1 MVSVNGER
9 LLSKIN
15 KLGKIGKDAEGRRT
29 RLAASDADKEGR
41 DLVSEWMKEA
51 GLEVVTDRIGNIFG
65 IWETPENKD
74 QAPLMIGSHID
85 TVINAGQFDGCLG
98 VISSIEVIKTLKDN
112 GMVSA
117 RPVVAAA
124 FTNEEGVRYSP
135 DMMGSLVYAG
145 GMEVEEALD
154 TVGTDGTILRDELKR
169 IMKER
174 QNLDLLSHMHLLS
187 CILNRDRSLIMRA
200 SALVQ

>member
-1 MVSVNGER
+1 MVFVNGKR
-9 LLSKIN
+9 LLSRIN
-15 KLGKIGKDAEGRRT
+15 ELGKIGKDAEGRRT
-29 RLAASDADKEGR
+29 RLAASDADKQGR

-85 TVINAGQFDGCLG
+85 TVINAGQYDGCLG
-98 VISSIEVIKTLKDN
+98 VISSIEVIRTLKDN

-145 GMEVEEALD
+145 GMDVEEALD
-154 TVGTDGTILRDELKR
+154 TVGTDGTILRDELN
-169 IMKER
+169 
-174 QNLDLLSHMHLLS
+174 Q
-187 CILNRDRSLIMRA
+187 LIRK
-200 SALVQ
+200 